1 MSIDKVTSSFGEKEK
16 ARIIGCL
23 IHVSYLMKSQWKNS
37 LRRKES
43 IPQTIEKQL
52 NRYFSN
58 SEKGL
63 HLNMKDYW
71 LKYNLQDSD
80 FRNLLS
86 LIFDVDKATLTQQLD
101 GSVTVFLSR
110 LLMMD
115 YVAMTDQNWP
125 SPSRRDPGMND
136 VVPDF
141 SGSWPIQIN
150 LQTKF

>member
-1 MSIDKVTSSFGEKEK
+1 
-16 ARIIGCL
+16 
-23 IHVSYLMKSQWKNS
+23 
-37 LRRKES
+37 
-43 IPQTIEKQL
+43 
-52 NRYFSN
+52 
-58 SEKGL
+58 
-63 HLNMKDYW
+63 MKDYW

-115 YVAMTDQNWP
+115 YVAMTDQNWS

-141 SGSWPIQIN
+141 SGSR
-150 LQTKF
+150 L